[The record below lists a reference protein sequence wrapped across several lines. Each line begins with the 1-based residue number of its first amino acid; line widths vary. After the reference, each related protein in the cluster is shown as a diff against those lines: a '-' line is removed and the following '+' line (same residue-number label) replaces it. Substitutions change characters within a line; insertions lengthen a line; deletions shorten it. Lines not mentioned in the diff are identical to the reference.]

1 MSMLVPSTPNSAPSA
16 SVERSRA
23 DDARV
28 IPTPMGA
35 TEIALTTKIQR
46 HPSPLRSVRGAARVV
61 RAPLASVLTLFLAF
75 FVAFFLAFFALVAI
89 SRPALADEEADR
101 STPRRTMHL
110 FIDEA
115 RAGRFDRA
123 AMALDLPA
131 ARAAEG
137 QTIAREL
144 KVVLDQ
150 KLWIVW
156 ETISDDPGGKP
167 EDGAATD
174 QIGTIPLGGAA
185 VPIVLHRAPGPRGAP
200 IWLVSRTTID
210 AVPQLY
216 KAYGPGVLDQRI
228 PPVLRDTRIM
238 EMALWQWLGVLL
250 APILAWIGGVLLARI
265 ALGAAGRIARRTEAD
280 WDDQLLEKAKSPV
293 RTLITLLLISAL
305 VAPLHLSVPAQ
316 NVVDRMLQTL
326 FILSVAWLV
335 TRVVKLTGEAVTA
348 RIIKRRGDGAES
360 RGDKTRIAMLQRI
373 VIAAIAL
380 VSSALVLLQFEVV
393 RQVGVSLLASAGIAG
408 VVLGFAAQK
417 SIATLLAGIQ
427 LSMAES
433 VRIGDTVIV
442 EGEWGTITLTYVV
455 VKIWDLRRLVVP
467 ITYFLE
473 KPFQNWTK
481 SSPELL
487 GTVVVHADYTVPVE
501 KVRAEVKRICE
512 SNDNWDGKS
521 QGLIIV
527 DATADTV
534 ILRALISAKD
544 ASKQWDLRVA
554 MREGLVKFLQELDG
568 GRYLPRSRVL
578 LDEKLDKPG

>member
-1 MSMLVPSTPNSAPSA
+1 MTPS
-16 SVERSRA
+16 R
-23 DDARV
+23 
-28 IPTPMGA
+28 
-35 TEIALTTKIQR
+35 K
-46 HPSPLRSVRGAARVV
+46 HPSSPRLRRSLRGAARLFRV
-61 RAPLASVLTLFLAF
+61 PLASALA
-75 FVAFFLAFFALVAI
+75 LLLALVAA
-89 SRPALADEEADR
+89 SRPASAGPGPGGEEADR

-123 AMALDLPA
+123 AMALDLPPERRTQGEA
-131 ARAAEG
+131 
-137 QTIAREL
+137 TAREL
-144 KVVLDQ
+144 KIVLDQ

-156 ETISDDPGGKP
+156 EAISDDPAGKP

-185 VPIVLHRAPGPRGAP
+185 VPIAVHRAPGPRGAM
-200 IWLVSRTTID
+200 IWLVSRTTVD
-210 AVPQLY
+210 AVPALY
-216 KAYGPGVLDQRI
+216 KAYGPGVLDSRI
-228 PPVLRDTRIM
+228 PPFLRDTRFM
-238 EMALWQWLGVLL
+238 EVALWQWIGVLV
-250 APILAWIGGVLLARI
+250 APFFAWLGGVILAGI
-265 ALGAAGRIARRTEAD
+265 ALGAVGRVVRRTEAE
-280 WDDQLLEKAKSPV
+280 WDDELLEKAKSPV
-293 RTLITLLLISAL
+293 RTLLTLLLISAL
-305 VAPLHLSVPAQ
+305 ITPLRLSVPAQ
-316 NVVDRMLQTL
+316 NVVDRLLQTL
-326 FILSVAWLV
+326 FIFSVAWLV
-335 TRVVKLTGEAVTA
+335 TRAVRLTGEAVTA

-380 VSSALVLLQFEVV
+380 ISSSLVLLQFEVV

-417 SIATLLAGIQ
+417 SISTLLAGIQ
-427 LSMAES
+427 LSMSES

-442 EGEWGTITLTYVV
+442 EGEWGSIEEVTLTYVV

-473 KPFQNWTK
+473 RPFQNWTK
-481 SSPELL
+481 VSPELL

-512 SNDNWDGKS
+512 NDDNWDGKS
-521 QGLIIV
+521 SGLIIV
-527 DATADTV
+527 DATAETV
-534 ILRALISAKD
+534 ALRALISAAD

-554 MREGLVKFLQELDG
+554 VREGLVKYLQELDG

-578 LDEKLDKPG
+578 LAENATEKKPG